1 VSILILGFGVLL
13 LIQGIFPKGVEA
25 QLDRIPGQQHLEESP
40 IPPVDGSLKTPPK
53 EIENVPKIKPIEK

>member
-25 QLDRIPGQQHLEESP
+25 GLERIPGQQEQTEKP
-40 IPPVDGSLKTPPK
+40 IPPVEEPL
-53 EIENVPKIKPIEK
+53 